1 MFSGKVLTVLFL
13 MLTFQKAQSQS
24 YSGFLEDNYNG
35 VHGILSNPANIAD
48 SRLKLDVNLAGVS
61 AFFGNDYLGAN
72 LGDLFRDFENT
83 FDEASKSP
91 KNNNFLAANLDILG
105 PAAMLSMSER
115 HSIAIY
121 TRGRIFLNIDDV
133 NGNTIDKEGG
143 FNENEDFFVNEGNIS
158 GQLNLWTEIG
168 ATYAR
173 VLSNKEEHFFKGGL
187 TLKYLSGIR
196 HNYINGSDISLDY
209 NAAQRQITTTG
220 QLTQGR
226 DFSEGS
232 DVLDDVLSF
241 GSSSGFGAD
250 LGLVYEWR
258 PEHGKYTLL
267 DANGNPKSN
276 RGVNKYKLKLGLSIT
291 DIGRINNE
299 NGEEETYNLNTT
311 QDADNFD
318 GLDLD
323 EALQENFTT
332 IGTTRVSAPSALPTA
347 LHATADWNVGSK
359 FYLNLN
365 TDISLRERNRI
376 NTAHVMN
383 QVALTPRLETAW
395 LSIYSPVSLMQ
406 GVGLRWGAGLRVGPF
421 YMGSGSV
428 LTSFLGQ
435 TRTIDAFAGVKVPIY
450 QAKLRD
456 RDNDGIFNQED
467 ACPDVPGPV
476 ENQGCPWPDTD
487 KDGVLD
493 KDDSCIDQPGPA
505 ENDGCPWKDT
515 DEDGILDKDDSC
527 PTEAGPVENQG
538 CPWKDTDNDG
548 VLDHNDICP
557 ETPGLQEFNGCP
569 DTDGDGI
576 MDKEDRCP
584 NEAGSLENKGCPDTD
599 GDSLVDVDDEC
610 PNVAGPVSNNGCPEV
625 TQEVQKQ
632 LNDYAR
638 TILFDTGKATIKTE
652 SVSVMVDIIQILNE
666 YPNAKF
672 TVEGHT
678 DSVGSS
684 ESNQKLSEARA
695 NAVLNF
701 LINEGISSTR
711 LTAIGFGE
719 DKPIATNDTA
729 NGRKQNRRVEINL
742 VK

>member
-1 MFSGKVLTVLFL
+1 MFSGKILAGLFL
-13 MLTFQKAQSQS
+13 ILTMQKAQSQS

-48 SRLKLDVNLAGVS
+48 SRLKLDVNLVGVS

-83 FDEASKSP
+83 FDEASKTP
-91 KNNNFLAANLDILG
+91 KDNNFLAANLDILG
-105 PAAMLSMSER
+105 PATMLSISQK
-115 HSIAIY
+115 HSIAVY
-121 TRGRIFLNIDDV
+121 TRGRIFLNVDDF

-143 FNENEDFFVNEGNIS
+143 FNENEDFFVDEGNIS

-173 VLSNKEEHFFKGGL
+173 VLSDREEHFFKGGL
-187 TLKYLSGIR
+187 TVKYLSGIR

-232 DVLDDVLSF
+232 DVLDDLLSF
-241 GSSSGFGAD
+241 SSSSGFGAD

-258 PEHGKYTLL
+258 PEHAKYTLM
-267 DANGNPKSN
+267 DANGNPKPN
-276 RGVNKYKLKLGLSIT
+276 RGDNKYKLKLGLSIT

-299 NGEEETYNLNTT
+299 NGEEETYDLNAT
-311 QDADNFD
+311 QDIDNFD

-323 EALQENFTT
+323 EALQENFAT
-332 IGTTRVSAPSALPTA
+332 IGATRVSAPSALPTA
-347 LHATADWNVGSK
+347 LHANADWNVVSK

-365 TDISLRERNRI
+365 TDLSLRERNRI
-376 NTAHVMN
+376 NTAHVIN
-383 QVALTPRLETAW
+383 QVSLTPRLETAW

-476 ENQGCPWPDTD
+476 DNQGCPWPDTD

-493 KDDSCIDQPGPA
+493 KDDSCVDQPGPV
-505 ENDGCPWKDT
+505 ENNGCPWKDT

-527 PTEAGPVENQG
+527 PHEAGPAENQG

-548 VLDHNDICP
+548 VLDHNDNCP
-557 ETPGLQEFNGCP
+557 ETPGLAEFDGCP

-584 NEAGSLENKGCPDTD
+584 NEAGSQENKGCPDTD
-599 GDSLVDVDDEC
+599 GDTLVDVDDEC

-625 TQEVQKQ
+625 TQEIQKQ

-695 NAVLNF
+695 KAVLDF

-729 NGRKQNRRVEINL
+729 SGRKQNRRVEINL
-742 VK
+742 IK